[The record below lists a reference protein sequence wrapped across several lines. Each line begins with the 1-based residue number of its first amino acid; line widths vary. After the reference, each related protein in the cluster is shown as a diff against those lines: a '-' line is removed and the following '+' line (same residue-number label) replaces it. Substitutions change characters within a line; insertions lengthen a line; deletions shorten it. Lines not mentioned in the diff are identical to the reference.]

1 MGHSITYP
9 TEITYWI
16 VYDNIPDEL
25 VGYGE
30 LNTEQVLSTGRKYLW
45 YTLDKIEFE
54 NKLLNDFGIVY
65 VSPGEIIIELPNESD
80 EIIIELPNESDEIII
95 ELPNESDEIII

>member
-54 NKLLNDFGIVY
+54 NKLLTFRLKPFLQTPEFGLVKNI
-65 VSPGEIIIELPNESD
+65 SS
-80 EIIIELPNESDEIII
+80 SKK
-95 ELPNESDEIII
+95 